1 MYRVAAAGIAGI
13 VVLAACSFGQRPTA
27 DFVREV
33 PWQGH
38 GVWLKA
44 DTHVHTTFSDGGYSV
59 EEVVSKAEQ
68 FGCDV
73 VAITDHTDK
82 DLKAATPEYFDAI
95 DAARR
100 AHPKLVILG
109 GVEWNLP
116 PWGGDEHA
124 TVLVDPSVERRLA
137 EFKAQF
143 DDLGRPTHNASLAAD
158 GLRWLAANA
167 TVNGLEPVVIYQHP
181 SRPDAHS
188 IANAKDIEDWRAV
201 NDLVVGFAGAP
212 GHQGDTPIG
221 SYTYKEHTI
230 DRWDP
235 VAARV
240 GDAWDTLLGKGLDVW
255 AADAPSDFHNDR
267 ELHDFWPGEFSE
279 TWLYAP
285 SRDAASVLRAYR
297 AGSYFGEHG
306 RIVRDVELQV
316 TTPGLPRPATVGE
329 TIQAPVGARL
339 DGELTMTV
347 PATAWTPGPNQI
359 DSLEIIGVDAIGART
374 IATGPPNVDGPAL
387 SFSLPVPPGGVAL
400 RARGYRNLGDGSRLA
415 FYTNPIR
422 VRTTK

>member
-1 MYRVAAAGIAGI
+1 MAI
-13 VVLAACSFGQRPTA
+13 AACSFSQPPSA
-27 DFVREV
+27 HFVREI

-38 GVWLKA
+38 GLWLKA
-44 DTHVHTTFSDGGYSV
+44 DTHVHTTFSDGAYSV
-59 EEVVSKAEQ
+59 EEVVSKAEH

-82 DLKAATPEYFDAI
+82 DLKGATPEYFAAI
-95 DAARR
+95 DAARQ
-100 AHPKLVILG
+100 AHPHLVILA

-143 DDLGRPTHNASLAAD
+143 DDLGRPSHNASLAAD

-181 SRPDAHS
+181 SRPDDHS
-188 IANAKDIEDWRAV
+188 IANAKDIEDWRGV

-212 GHQGDTPIG
+212 GHQGNTPIG
-221 SYTYKEHTI
+221 SYTYKEHAI

-240 GDAWDTLLGKGLDVW
+240 GDAWDTLLGKGLEVW

-267 ELHDFWPGEFSE
+267 ELHDYWPGEFSE

-285 SRDAASVLRAYR
+285 TRNGDGVLRAYR

-306 RIVRDVELQV
+306 RIAREVELHV
-316 TTPGLPRPATVGE
+316 TTAGLSRPASAGE
-329 TIQAPVGARL
+329 TIAAPAGAAL
-339 DGELTMTV
+339 NGELTMTV
-347 PATAWTPGPNQI
+347 PPTAWAAGANRI
-359 DSLEIIGVDAIGART
+359 DSLEVIGVDATGART
-374 IATGPPNVDGPAL
+374 IAAGPPNGDGPVFT
-387 SFSLPVPPGGVAL
+387 FSLPLPPEGIVL
-400 RARGYRNLGDGSRLA
+400 RARGYHDLSDGSRLA

-422 VRTTK
+422 VKATK